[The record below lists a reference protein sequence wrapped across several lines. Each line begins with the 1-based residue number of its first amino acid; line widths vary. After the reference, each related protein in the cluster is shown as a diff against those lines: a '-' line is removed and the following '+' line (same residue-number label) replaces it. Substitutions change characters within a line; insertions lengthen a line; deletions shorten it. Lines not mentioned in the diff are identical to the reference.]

1 LRLDKIIL
9 DGFKSFADK
18 TEFNFNQQITAIV
31 GPNGCGKSNVVDAL
45 KWVLGEQST
54 KSLRSGQMSDVIFSG
69 SAARKPIGRAEVSLH
84 FSEAAG
90 LGLEADELVI
100 TRRLYRSGESEYL
113 VNNKVSRLKDIREM
127 FMDTGVGVRAYSI
140 IEQGQIAQILTS
152 SKLDRR
158 SIFEEAAGVSKYK
171 AQKKE
176 ALRRLENT
184 EQNLL
189 RLADIVGEV
198 QKQLRSIKLQAG
210 KARNYLEYNTRL
222 KELKVSFSLA
232 QYHQIKTE
240 TEQKNSQADC
250 LQNQLAEVAT
260 LVSHN
265 DAKLSTLAAQIIE
278 KENEINRCDN
288 NLVSITARI
297 EQLQQ
302 KIEFL
307 RKTIEETKLRKQT
320 QQQSIAQIQQRI
332 ADFQARITD
341 DTSELE
347 TISESFE
354 IKRTELESLQEQIR
368 SVNLDCAQT
377 ETQLQDE
384 KTGII
389 DIVRRTAQLHN
400 EIQSINIY
408 RNNLSGQKNRLSD
421 RIGQTQEQLETM
433 LGGKAQNQARL
444 NDVTKVIGELQQQ
457 LEIKRKQIGE
467 IDQQAALTN
476 EQLGKNREHR
486 SAIQSEMKVISDM
499 EARREGL
506 GSSVKKILAQAQ
518 NKPFIKGI
526 IADII
531 RANPQYA
538 ESIEAALEG
547 KADAI
552 VTDSMEEVLNDK
564 SLTEQAGGRVRFIC
578 TQNIEPLVETLEIP
592 QSATQSR
599 DSNGA
604 GKLAETAE
612 IPQSAGIIGR
622 AVEFVSFDHQYA
634 PLAWQLL
641 GKTLIV
647 ENTQKA
653 FELSSLCSKGYSLV
667 TVNGETLNS
676 DRTFCAGPIGKTVGL
691 ISRKSR
697 LAQLTEEL
705 QQISL
710 TITALEEKLAAGLR
724 ENQHLEQLCKDFRTS
739 VYEAN
744 TEKTNIVSD
753 LNVIEQNIKR
763 LTNEQPILTSEIQSL
778 EKQINDTVQKEYQSK
793 QQLQELETV
802 NTQRTERIE
811 VLETLLAEKKKSAE
825 QHASELTELKVFL
838 GQTQEQKKAI
848 EQRISSLKIQI
859 EHNIKELDFAQTTI
873 QTCTEQIDQ
882 GLKEI
887 QTSETAI
894 SEMLT
899 QKEITRNQ
907 SVELHQQVEEML
919 ENRSQTEDT
928 LKQDRLK
935 QAELEQQINQL
946 KMELGQLQVRAADLT
961 ARVTEE
967 LGMELAKEYESY
979 NSTGETNWDAVREEI
994 ADLRGKIERL
1004 GNVNVDAIEQQEEL
1018 EKRNEF
1024 LTAQIEDLNNSKNQ
1038 LAQLIN
1044 KLNKESIDKFTATFE
1059 QVRINFQEVFRKLFG
1074 GGKADILLE
1083 TPEDILES
1091 GIEII
1096 ARPPGKEPRSISLLS
1111 GGEKTMTAIALL
1123 FAVFKSKPSP
1133 FCFLDEVD
1141 AALDEAN
1148 NERFNLIVQE
1158 FKKMSQFIIITHAK
1172 RTMSIADLLYGI
1184 TMQQKGISK
1193 RISVTFDS
1201 AQPEQ
1206 REEEESAAVA

>member
-1 LRLDKIIL
+1 MRLDKIIL
-9 DGFKSFADK
+9 DGFKSFADR

-69 SAARKPIGRAEVSLH
+69 SSARKPIGRAEVSLH
-84 FSEAAG
+84 FSQAAG
-90 LGLEADELVI
+90 LGLDADELVI
-100 TRRLYRSGESEYL
+100 TRRLYRSGDSEYL

-127 FMDTGVGVRAYSI
+127 FMDTGVGVKAYSI

-210 KARNYLEYNTRL
+210 KARSYLQYNQRL
-222 KELKVSFSLA
+222 KELRVSFSLA
-232 QYHQIKTE
+232 QYHQITTE
-240 TEQKNSQADC
+240 TGQKNSQADC
-250 LQNQLAEVAT
+250 LQNQLAEVAA

-265 DAKLSTLAAQIIE
+265 DAKLSSLAAEIIE
-278 KENEINRCDN
+278 KESEINRCDN

-307 RKTIEETKLRKQT
+307 RKTIQETQLRKHT
-320 QQQSIAQIQQRI
+320 EQQNIAQIEQRI
-332 ADFQARITD
+332 SDFQARITD
-341 DTSELE
+341 DSSELE
-347 TISESFE
+347 TISANFE
-354 IKRTELESLQEQIR
+354 QKRIELENLQEQIR
-368 SVNLDCAQT
+368 SINLDCAET
-377 ETQLQDE
+377 ESQLQDE

-389 DIVRRTAQLHN
+389 DIVRHTAQLHN
-400 EIQSINIY
+400 EIQSVNIY

-421 RIGQTQEQLETM
+421 RIGQTQEQLEKM

-444 NDVTKVIGELQQQ
+444 DDINKVIAELQQQ
-457 LEIKRKQIGE
+457 LESKRNQISA
-467 IDQQAALTN
+467 IDQQAAITN
-476 EQLGKNREHR
+476 EQLAKSREHR
-486 SAIQSEMKVISDM
+486 SAIQSEIKVISDM
-499 EARREGL
+499 ESRREGL
-506 GSSVKKILAQAQ
+506 GNSVKKILNQAQ

-538 ESIEAALEG
+538 AAIEAALEG
-547 KADAI
+547 KADAV
-552 VTDSMEEVLNDK
+552 VTNDTEQVLNDET
-564 SLTEQAGGRVRFIC
+564 LNEQAAGRVKFIC
-578 TQNIEPLVETLEIP
+578 TDRLEPFVENLEIP
-592 QSATQSR
+592 QSS
-599 DSNGA
+599 
-604 GKLAETAE
+604 
-612 IPQSAGIIGR
+612 IIGR
-622 AVEFVSFDHQYA
+622 AVEFVSFDYEYA
-634 PLAWQLL
+634 RLAWQLL
-641 GKTLIV
+641 GKTIIV
-647 ENTQKA
+647 ENMQKA
-653 FELSSLCSKGYSLV
+653 FELGSYCSKGYSFV
-667 TVNGETLNS
+667 TISGDILNS
-676 DRTFCAGPIGKTVGL
+676 DSSFCTGPIGKTVGL

-697 LAQLTEEL
+697 LAQLTDEL
-705 QQISL
+705 QQLSSAIS
-710 TITALEEKLAAGLR
+710 ALEEKLAAGLR
-724 ENQHLEQLCKDFRTS
+724 ENQHLETLCKDFRTS

-744 TEKTNIVSD
+744 TEKTNITSD
-753 LNVIEQNIKR
+753 LHVIEQNIKR
-763 LTNEQPILTSEIQSL
+763 LTDEQPILTSEIQSL
-778 EKQINDTVQKEYQSK
+778 EKQISETVQKEYQSK

-802 NTQRTERIE
+802 NAQRAERIE
-811 VLETLLAEKKKSAE
+811 VLESLLSDKKESAQ
-825 QHASELTELKVFL
+825 QHASDLTELKVFL

-848 EQRISSLKIQI
+848 EQRIASLKLQI
-859 EHNIKELDFAQTTI
+859 EHNKKELQSAQTSI
-873 QTCTEQIDQ
+873 QTCTEQIDN

-887 QTSETAI
+887 QTSETNI
-894 SEMLT
+894 SELLT
-899 QKEITRNQ
+899 QKEVTHNQ

-919 ENRSQTEDT
+919 QNRNQTEEK
-928 LKQDRLK
+928 LKQDRQK
-935 QAELEQQINQL
+935 QAELDQQINQL
-946 KMELGQLQVRAADLT
+946 KMELGQLQVRATDLT

-967 LGMELAKEYESY
+967 LGMDLAAEYQNY
-979 NSTGETNWDAVREEI
+979 NATGETNWDAVRDEI
-994 ADLRGKIERL
+994 TELRAKIERL

-1044 KLNKESIDKFTATFE
+1044 KLNKESVDKFAATFE

-1123 FAVFKSKPSP
+1123 FAVFKTKPSP

-1158 FKKMSQFIIITHAK
+1158 FKKQSQFVIITHAK
-1172 RTMSIADLLYGI
+1172 RTMSIADLIFGV
-1184 TMQQKGISK
+1184 TMQMKGISK
-1193 RISVTFDS
+1193 RISVTFDNF
-1201 AQPEQ
+1201 QPQ
-1206 REEEESAAVA
+1206 QQEEESAAVA

>member
-1 LRLDKIIL
+1 MRLEKIIL
-9 DGFKSFADK
+9 DGFKSFADR
-18 TEFNFNQQITAIV
+18 TEFIFNQQITAIV

-54 KSLRSGQMSDVIFSG
+54 KSLRSGQMIDVIFSG
-69 SAARKPIGRAEVSLH
+69 SASRKPMGRAEVSLH
-84 FSEAAG
+84 FSQAAG
-90 LGLEADELVI
+90 LGLEGDELCI

-127 FMDTGVGVRAYSI
+127 FMDTGVGVKAYSI
-140 IEQGQIAQILTS
+140 IEQGQISQILTS

-158 SIFEEAAGVSKYK
+158 SLFEEAAGISKYK

-198 QKQLRSIKLQAG
+198 QKQLRSVKLQAG
-210 KARNYLEYNTRL
+210 KARNYLQYNQRL

-232 QYHQIKTE
+232 QYHQLTTE
-240 TEQKNSQADC
+240 TSQKSEQTDE

-265 DAKLSTLAAQIIE
+265 DAKLSTLAAHITE
-278 KENEINRCDN
+278 KESEINRCDSH
-288 NLVSITARI
+288 LVSITARI

-307 RKTIEETKLRKQT
+307 RKTIEEAKVRKQT
-320 QQQSIAQIQQRI
+320 QEQSISQIQQRI
-332 ADFQARITD
+332 TEYESQIAKDAE
-341 DTSELE
+341 ELE
-347 TISESFE
+347 TISKNFE
-354 IKRTELESLQEQIR
+354 QKQFELETVQGTIR
-368 SVNLDCAQT
+368 SINLDCAET
-377 ETQLQDE
+377 ETELQDE

-389 DIVRRTAQLHN
+389 DIVRKTAQLHN
-400 EIQSINIY
+400 EIQSVNIY
-408 RNNLSGQKNRLSD
+408 RNNLSGQKDRISD
-421 RIGQTQEQLETM
+421 RIGQMKEQLENM

-444 NDVTKVIGELQQQ
+444 NDINKVIAELQQQ
-457 LEIKRKQIGE
+457 LESKRNQIAE
-467 IDQQAALTN
+467 IDQQAAITN
-476 EQLGKNREHR
+476 EQLGKAREHR
-486 SAIQSEMKVISDM
+486 SAIQSEVKVISDM
-499 EARREGL
+499 ESRREGL
-506 GSSVKKILAQAQ
+506 GNSVKKILAQAQ
-518 NKPFIKGI
+518 AKPFIKGI

-531 RANPQYA
+531 RANPEYA
-538 ESIEAALEG
+538 IAIEAALEG
-547 KADAI
+547 KADAV
-552 VTDSMEEVLNDK
+552 VTDDIQQVVNDSM
-564 SLTEQAGGRVRFIC
+564 LTQQAGGRVRFVC
-578 TQNIEPLVETLEIP
+578 TQNIEPFVETIDFP
-592 QSATQSR
+592 HI
-599 DSNGA
+599 NGV
-604 GKLAETAE
+604 
-612 IPQSAGIIGR
+612 IGR
-622 AVEFVSFDHQYA
+622 AVEFVSFDYEYA
-634 PLAWQLL
+634 QLAWQLL
-641 GKTLIV
+641 GKIIIV

-653 FELSSLCSKGYSLV
+653 FELQTYCTRGYSFV
-667 TVNGETLNS
+667 TINGEVLNS
-676 DRTFCAGPIGKTVGL
+676 DTSFCSGPIGKTVGL

-697 LAQLTEEL
+697 LAQLNGEMETV
-705 QQISL
+705 SKV
-710 TITALEEKLAAGLR
+710 ITDLEAKLAAGLR
-724 ENQHLEQLCKDFRTS
+724 ENQHLETLCKDFRTS
-739 VYEAN
+739 VYEAS

-753 LNVIEQNIKR
+753 LNVIDQNIKR
-763 LTNEQPILTSEIQSL
+763 LTGEQPILTSEIQSL

-793 QQLQELETV
+793 QQLEELETV
-802 NTQRTERIE
+802 NTQRTERIA
-811 VLETLLAEKKKSAE
+811 VLESQLAEKKQSAE
-825 QHASELTELKVFL
+825 QYAIELTELKVFL

-848 EQRISSLKIQI
+848 EQRIAGLKSQI
-859 EHNIKELDFAQTTI
+859 EQNENSLESTLNSI
-873 QTCTEQIDQ
+873 QACTQQIDQ

-887 QTSETAI
+887 ESSESTI
-894 SEMLT
+894 SELLT
-899 QKEITRNQ
+899 QKEETHNQ

-919 ENRSQTEDT
+919 ENRTQTEDQ
-928 LKQDRLK
+928 LKRDRQK
-935 QAELEQQINQL
+935 QAELDQQVNQL
-946 KMELGQLQVRAADLT
+946 KMELGQLQVRSTDLI

-967 LGMELAKEYESY
+967 LGMDLVKEYETYSA
-979 NSTGETNWDAVREEI
+979 TGETNWDAVRDEI
-994 ADLRGKIERL
+994 NDLRTKIERL
-1004 GNVNVDAIEQQEEL
+1004 GNVNVDAIEQMEEL

-1024 LTAQIEDLNNSKNQ
+1024 LTTQIEDLNNSKNQ
-1038 LAQLIN
+1038 LTQLIA
-1044 KLNKESIDKFTATFE
+1044 KLNKESVDKFAATFE
-1059 QVRINFQEVFRKLFG
+1059 QIRTNFQEVFRKLFG

-1123 FAVFKSKPSP
+1123 FSVFLSKPSP

-1158 FKKMSQFIIITHAK
+1158 FRKYSQFVIITHAK

-1206 REEEESAAVA
+1206 DNEVAVA

>member
-1 LRLDKIIL
+1 LRLEKIIL
-9 DGFKSFADK
+9 DGFKSFADR

-54 KSLRSGQMSDVIFSG
+54 KSLRSGQMTDVIFSG
-69 SAARKPIGRAEVSLH
+69 SASRKPMGRAEVSLH
-84 FSEAAG
+84 FSQAAG
-90 LGLEADELVI
+90 LGLEQDELCI

-127 FMDTGVGVRAYSI
+127 FMDTGVGVKAYSI

-158 SIFEEAAGVSKYK
+158 SIFEEAAGISKYK

-198 QKQLRSIKLQAG
+198 QKQLRSVKLQAG
-210 KARNYLEYNTRL
+210 KARNYLQYNQRL
-222 KELKVSFSLA
+222 KELKVQFSLA
-232 QYHQIKTE
+232 QYHQLTTE
-240 TEQKNSQADC
+240 TQQKNSQHDE
-250 LQNQLAEVAT
+250 LQTQLAEVAT
-260 LVSHN
+260 IVSRN
-265 DAKLSTLAAQIIE
+265 DAKLSTLASQISE
-278 KENEINRCDN
+278 KEIEINRCDN

-307 RKTIEETKLRKQT
+307 RKTIEETKVRKQT
-320 QQQSIAQIQQRI
+320 EEQSIAQIQQRI
-332 ADFQARITD
+332 ADFEAQIAKDSEDLEIIKENFEQKQF
-341 DTSELE
+341 ELE
-347 TISESFE
+347 TVQD
-354 IKRTELESLQEQIR
+354 TIR
-368 SVNLDCAQT
+368 SINLDCAQT
-377 ETQLQDE
+377 ETELQDE

-408 RNNLSGQKNRLSD
+408 RNNLSGQKDRISD
-421 RIGQTQEQLETM
+421 RISQTKEQLENM

-444 NDVTKVIGELQQQ
+444 DDINKVIAELQQQ
-457 LEIKRKQIGE
+457 LEVKRNQIAE
-467 IDQQAALTN
+467 IDQQAAITN
-476 EQLGKNREHR
+476 EQLGKAREHR
-486 SAIQSEMKVISDM
+486 SAIQSEVKVISDM
-499 EARREGL
+499 ESRREGL
-506 GSSVKKILAQAQ
+506 GNSVKKILAQVQ

-531 RANPQYA
+531 RANPEYA
-538 ESIEAALEG
+538 IAIEATLEG
-547 KADAI
+547 KADAV
-552 VTDSMEEVLNDK
+552 VTSDMQQVINDNM
-564 SLTEQAGGRVRFIC
+564 LTQQAGGRVRFVC
-578 TQNIEPLVETLEIP
+578 TENLEPLVETIDFP
-592 QSATQSR
+592 HG
-599 DSNGA
+599 NGI
-604 GKLAETAE
+604 L
-612 IPQSAGIIGR
+612 GR
-622 AVEFVSFDHQYA
+622 AVEFVNFDSEYA
-634 PLAWQLL
+634 QLAWQLL
-641 GKTLIV
+641 GKTIIV

-653 FELSSLCSKGYSLV
+653 FELQSYCSKGYSFV
-667 TVNGETLNS
+667 TISGEILNADAS
-676 DRTFCAGPIGKTVGL
+676 FCSGPIGKTVGL

-697 LAQLTEEL
+697 LMQLNTELETVSKV
-705 QQISL
+705 I
-710 TITALEEKLAAGLR
+710 ADLEEKLAQGLR
-724 ENQHLEQLCKDFRTS
+724 ENQHLETLCKEFRTS

-763 LTNEQPILTSEIQSL
+763 LMGEQPILANEVQSL
-778 EKQINDTVQKEYQSK
+778 EKQIHDTVQKEYSSK
-793 QQLQELETV
+793 QQLEELETV
-802 NTQRTERIE
+802 NAQRQERIE
-811 VLETLLAEKKKSAE
+811 VLEAQLAEKKRSAE
-825 QHASELTELKVFL
+825 QYASELTELKVFL

-848 EQRISSLKIQI
+848 EQRIAGLKSQI
-859 EHNIKELDFAQTTI
+859 EQNENILENTQNSIAA
-873 QTCTEQIDQ
+873 CTQQIDQ
-882 GLKEI
+882 GLKDIE
-887 QTSETAI
+887 TSEANI
-894 SEMLT
+894 SDLLT
-899 QKEITRNQ
+899 QKEVTHNQ

-919 ENRSQTEDT
+919 ENRTETEDS
-928 LKQDRLK
+928 LKQDRQK

-946 KMELGQLQVRAADLT
+946 KMELGQLQVRSTDLI

-967 LGMELAKEYESY
+967 LGMDLAKEYETY
-979 NSTGETNWDAVREEI
+979 NSTGETNWDAVRDEI
-994 ADLRGKIERL
+994 NDLRTKIERL
-1004 GNVNVDAIEQQEEL
+1004 GNVNVDAIEQQDEL

-1024 LTAQIEDLNNSKNQ
+1024 LTTQIEDLNNSKTQ
-1038 LAQLIN
+1038 LTQLIA
-1044 KLNKESIDKFTATFE
+1044 KLNKESIDKFAATFE
-1059 QVRINFQEVFRKLFG
+1059 QIRINFQEVFRKLFG
-1074 GGKADILLE
+1074 GGKADIMLE
-1083 TPEDILES
+1083 QPEDILES

-1123 FAVFKSKPSP
+1123 FAVFQSKPSP

-1148 NERFNLIVQE
+1148 NERLNLIVQE
-1158 FKKMSQFIIITHAK
+1158 FKKYSQFVLITHAK

-1201 AQPEQ
+1201 PTSD
-1206 REEEESAAVA
+1206 EEGEAAVA

>member
-1 LRLDKIIL
+1 MRLDKITL
-9 DGFKSFADK
+9 DGFKSFADR
-18 TEFNFNQQITAIV
+18 TDFNFDQQITAIV

-54 KSLRSGQMSDVIFSG
+54 KSLRSGQMIDVIFSG
-69 SAARKPIGRAEVSLH
+69 SASRKPMGRAEVSLH

-90 LGLEADELVI
+90 LGLEADQLVI

-127 FMDTGVGVRAYSI
+127 FMDTGVGVKAYSI

-158 SIFEEAAGVSKYK
+158 SIFEEAAGISKYK

-210 KARNYLEYNTRL
+210 KARNYLEYNQRL

-232 QYHQIKTE
+232 QYHQLKTE

-250 LQNQLAEVAT
+250 LQNQLAEVST
-260 LVSHN
+260 LVSRN

-278 KENEINRCDN
+278 KENEINKCDN

-297 EQLQQ
+297 EQTQQ

-307 RKTIEETKLRKQT
+307 RKTIEETKTRKHGL
-320 QQQSIAQIQQRI
+320 QQSIAQIEQ
-332 ADFQARITD
+332 RITD
-341 DTSELE
+341 FETRISDDAAELEKITEGFEQKRAELE
-347 TISESFE
+347 T
-354 IKRTELESLQEQIR
+354 LQDLIR
-368 SVNLDCAQT
+368 SINLDCAQT

-421 RIGQTQEQLETM
+421 RIGQTKEQLEGM

-444 NDVTKVIGELQQQ
+444 EDINKVIAELQQQ
-457 LEIKRKQIGE
+457 LEAKRNQIAE
-467 IDQQAALTN
+467 IDQQAAITN
-476 EQLGKNREHR
+476 EDLAKAREQR

-499 EARREGL
+499 ESRREGL
-506 GSSVKKILAQAQ
+506 GSSVKRILAQVQ

-538 ESIEAALEG
+538 DSIEAALEG

-552 VTDSMEEVLNDK
+552 VTNDIQQIISDK
-564 SLTEQAGGRVRFIC
+564 SLTEQAGGRVKFIC
-578 TQNIEPLVETLEIP
+578 TQNIEPLVEILEIP
-592 QSATQSR
+592 QIQ
-599 DSNGA
+599 GV
-604 GKLAETAE
+604 
-612 IPQSAGIIGR
+612 IGR
-622 AVEFVSFDHQYA
+622 AVEFVTFDHQYA
-634 PLAWQLL
+634 QLAWQLL
-641 GKTLIV
+641 GKTIIV
-647 ENTQKA
+647 ENIQTA
-653 FELSSLCSKGYSLV
+653 FELNSLCTKGYSFV

-676 DRTFCAGPIGKTVGL
+676 DSSFCAGPIGKTVGL

-697 LAQLTEEL
+697 LAQLTEQL
-705 QQISL
+705 QQVSAA
-710 TITALEEKLAAGLR
+710 ITALDEKLAAGLR
-724 ENQHLEQLCKDFRTS
+724 ENQHLEKLCKDFRTS

-763 LTNEQPILTSEIQSL
+763 LTNEQPILASEIQSL
-778 EKQINDTVQKEYQSK
+778 EKQINDTVQKEYHSK
-793 QQLQELETV
+793 QQLEELETV
-802 NTQRTERIE
+802 NAQRAEKIE
-811 VLETLLAEKKKSAE
+811 ELEALLAEKKLAAQE
-825 QHASELTELKVFL
+825 HASELTELKVFL
-838 GQTQEQKKAI
+838 GQTAEQKKAI
-848 EQRISSLKIQI
+848 EQRISSLKMQI
-859 EHNIKELDFAQTTI
+859 DHNKNELDSAQTSI
-873 QTCTEQIDQ
+873 QTCTQQIDS

-887 QTSETAI
+887 ETSESSI

-899 QKEITRNQ
+899 QKEVTHNQ

-919 ENRSQTEDT
+919 QNRSDTEET
-928 LKQDRLK
+928 LKQDRQK
-935 QAELEQQINQL
+935 QAELEQQINSL
-946 KMELGQLQVRAADLT
+946 KLELGQLQVRSTDLI

-967 LGMELAKEYESY
+967 LGMDLVKEYETY

-994 ADLRGKIERL
+994 AELRGKIERL

-1024 LTAQIEDLNNSKNQ
+1024 LTTQIEDLNNSKNQ
-1038 LAQLIN
+1038 LQQLIA
-1044 KLNKESIDKFTATFE
+1044 KLNKESVDKFTATFE
-1059 QVRINFQEVFRKLFG
+1059 QVRLNFQEVFRKLFG

-1158 FKKMSQFIIITHAK
+1158 FKKMSQFVIITHAK
-1172 RTMSIADLLYGI
+1172 RTMCIADLLYGI

-1201 AQPEQ
+1201 PQPEQ
-1206 REEEESAAVA
+1206 QEEEAAVA

>member
-1 LRLDKIIL
+1 LRLEKIIL
-9 DGFKSFADK
+9 DGFKSFADR
-18 TEFNFNQQITAIV
+18 TEFIFNQQITAIV

-54 KSLRSGQMSDVIFSG
+54 KSLRSGQMIDVIFSG
-69 SAARKPIGRAEVSLH
+69 SASRKPMGRAEVSLQ
-84 FSEAAG
+84 FSQAAG
-90 LGLEADELVI
+90 LGLEGDELCI

-127 FMDTGVGVRAYSI
+127 FMDTGVGVKAYSI
-140 IEQGQIAQILTS
+140 IEQGAIAQILTS

-158 SIFEEAAGVSKYK
+158 NIFEEAAGISKYK

-198 QKQLRSIKLQAG
+198 QKQLRSVKLQAG
-210 KARNYLEYNTRL
+210 KARNYLQYNQRL

-232 QYHQIKTE
+232 QYHQLITETSQKTE
-240 TEQKNSQADC
+240 QTDE

-265 DAKLSTLAAQIIE
+265 DAKLSTLAAQIID
-278 KENEINRCDN
+278 KEGEINRCDN

-307 RKTIEETKLRKQT
+307 RKTIEETKARKQT
-320 QQQSIAQIQQRI
+320 QEQSISQIQQRI
-332 ADFQARITD
+332 AEFESQITKD
-341 DTSELE
+341 AEELE
-347 TISESFE
+347 AISESFE
-354 IKRTELESLQEQIR
+354 QKQFELETIQETIH
-368 SVNLDCAQT
+368 SINLDCAQT
-377 ETQLQDE
+377 ETELQDE

-400 EIQSINIY
+400 EIQSINVY
-408 RNNLSGQKNRLSD
+408 RNNLSGQKDRISD
-421 RIGQTQEQLETM
+421 RIDQTKQQLENM
-433 LGGKAQNQARL
+433 LGSKAQNQARL
-444 NDVTKVIGELQQQ
+444 NDINKVIAELQQQ
-457 LEIKRKQIGE
+457 LEAKRNQIAE
-467 IDQQAALTN
+467 IDQQAAITN
-476 EQLGKNREHR
+476 EQLAKAREHR
-486 SAIQSEMKVISDM
+486 SAIQSEAKVISDM
-499 EARREGL
+499 ESRREGL
-506 GSSVKKILAQAQ
+506 GNSVKKILAQAQ
-518 NKPFIKGI
+518 AKPFIKGI

-531 RANPQYA
+531 RANPEYA
-538 ESIEAALEG
+538 IAIEAALEG
-547 KADAI
+547 KADAV
-552 VTDSMEEVLNDK
+552 VTDDMQQVVNDSM
-564 SLTEQAGGRVRFIC
+564 LTQQAGGRVRFVC
-578 TQNIEPLVETLEIP
+578 TENIEPFVETIDFP
-592 QSATQSR
+592 NV
-599 DSNGA
+599 DGV
-604 GKLAETAE
+604 
-612 IPQSAGIIGR
+612 IGR
-622 AVEFVSFDHQYA
+622 AVEFVNFDSQHAQ
-634 PLAWQLL
+634 LAWQLL
-641 GKTLIV
+641 GKIIIV

-653 FELSSLCSKGYSLV
+653 FELSSFCAKGYSFV
-667 TVNGETLNS
+667 TVTGEILNS
-676 DRTFCAGPIGKTVGL
+676 DASFCSGPIGKTVGL

-697 LAQLTEEL
+697 LMQLNGEMETV
-705 QQISL
+705 SKV
-710 TITALEEKLAAGLR
+710 ITDLEAKLAAGLR
-724 ENQHLEQLCKDFRTS
+724 ENQHLETLCKEFRTS

-744 TEKTNIVSD
+744 TEKTNVVSD
-753 LNVIEQNIKR
+753 LNVIDQNIKR
-763 LTNEQPILTSEIQSL
+763 LTSEQPILASEVQSL

-793 QQLQELETV
+793 QQLEELEVV
-802 NTQRTERIE
+802 NTQRSERIA
-811 VLETLLAEKKKSAE
+811 VLEAQLAEKKQSAE
-825 QHASELTELKVFL
+825 QYAVELTELKVYL

-848 EQRISSLKIQI
+848 EQRIAGLQSQI
-859 EHNIKELDFAQTTI
+859 EQNKYSLESTLENI
-873 QTCTEQIDQ
+873 QTCTQQIDQ

-887 QTSETAI
+887 ETSEATI
-894 SEMLT
+894 SDLLT
-899 QKEITRNQ
+899 QKEQTHTQ

-919 ENRSQTEDT
+919 ETRTQTEDA

-935 QAELEQQINQL
+935 QSELDQQVNQL
-946 KMELGQLQVRAADLT
+946 KMELGQLQVRSTDLI
-961 ARVTEE
+961 ARVSEE
-967 LGMELAKEYESY
+967 LGMDLVKEYQTYST
-979 NSTGETNWDAVREEI
+979 TGETNWDAVREEI
-994 ADLRGKIERL
+994 NDLRTKIERL
-1004 GNVNVDAIEQQEEL
+1004 GNVNVDAIEQQDEL

-1024 LTAQIEDLNNSKNQ
+1024 LTTQIEDLNNSKNQ
-1038 LAQLIN
+1038 LTQLIA
-1044 KLNKESIDKFTATFE
+1044 KLNKESIDKFAATFE
-1059 QVRINFQEVFRKLFG
+1059 QIRTNFQEVFRKLFG
-1074 GGKADILLE
+1074 GGKADVLLE

-1123 FAVFKSKPSP
+1123 FAVFQSRPSP

-1172 RTMSIADLLYGI
+1172 RTMSIADLLYGV

-1201 AQPEQ
+1201 AQTEPD
-1206 REEEESAAVA
+1206 EEAAVA